1 MAKAVRGRLIR
12 RVKVRDFKETLA
24 IPAANKSLFRDGH
37 DTPVVVQTGRHER
50 RVDLAVSSGGEFVIP
65 SWLRKSVEAA
75 ASPDDEVAIYLSA
88 RSIWLVPGEQDDAI
102 TTVSGATVSAQ
113 DARAARRLA
122 AVRELSGSLTG
133 MYGPGYLQD
142 LRDEWPS

>member
-1 MAKAVRGRLIR
+1 MAKVVRGRLIR

-24 IPAANKSLFRDGH
+24 IPAAIKPLFCDGY
-37 DTPVVVQTGRHER
+37 DTPVVVQTGRDER
-50 RVDLAVSSGGEFVIP
+50 RVDLGVSSGGEFVIP

-88 RSIWLVPGEQDDAI
+88 RPIWLVPGEQDDAI
-102 TTVSGATVSAQ
+102 ATVSGATVSAQ

-142 LRDEWPS
+142 LRDGWPS